1 MLFGKFVALAAITVM
16 ALFGGEVE
24 ARHKKRHRGWRK
36 LVHDKC
42 TEDGQANMAIG
53 GEITKDMIKLV
64 KRLQGRGI
72 TNLTLVINGRDLV
85 EPHRRKYRSRNRRF
99 LESVAGSAQIA
110 ALPWS
115 TKHSLRRMKRRHIT
129 RLYSKSASA
138 IASVIGPKP
147 LVVHVA
153 PNDLKRRVVER
164 LHKSGFRLLG
174 NTVYEPT
181 EKNLSRK
188 SFIGLQFAA
197 GTKHFTKFYR
207 HVQGALFNIVSLNE
221 CLGSKG
227 IYTMTSKKSRVP
239 KKKHHHRRR
248 RH

>member
-1 MLFGKFVALAAITVM
+1 MLFGKFVTLAAITMV
-16 ALFGGEVE
+16 ALFGGEAE
-24 ARHKKRHRGWRK
+24 AKHKKRHRGWRK
-36 LVHDKC
+36 LVHDRC
-42 TEDGQANMAIG
+42 TENGQVNMAIG
-53 GEITKDMIKLV
+53 GEITKDMITLV

-72 TNLTLVINGRDLV
+72 NNLTLVINGRDLV

-99 LESVAGSAQIA
+99 LESVAGNVQIA

-115 TKHSLRRMKRRHIT
+115 TKHSLQRMKRRHIA
-129 RLYSKSASA
+129 RLYHKSASA
-138 IASVIGPKP
+138 IGSIIGPKP

-153 PNDLKRRVVER
+153 PGDLKKRVVKH
-164 LHKSGFRLLG
+164 LHKTGFRVIG

-188 SFIGLQFAA
+188 SFIGLQFAV

-207 HVQGALFNIVSLNE
+207 HAQGALFNIASLNE

-227 IYTMTSKKSRVP
+227 IYTMTSKKAQTHR
-239 KKKHHHRRR
+239 KRLHRHRR
-248 RH
+248 H